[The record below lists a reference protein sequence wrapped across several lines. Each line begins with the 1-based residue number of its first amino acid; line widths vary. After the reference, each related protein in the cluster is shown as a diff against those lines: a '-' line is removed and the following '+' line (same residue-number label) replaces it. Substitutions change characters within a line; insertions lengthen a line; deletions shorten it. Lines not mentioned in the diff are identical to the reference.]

1 MSMPAGRR
9 LAALA
14 LSAVAIPMA
23 MAGCGSSGESASTSE
38 KPKVEVGGSV
48 TDTAQEESEAR
59 HAARAA
65 QRKQAK
71 RHRIEQQEARQAEQ
85 QQTQTPAIEKG
96 PPADWTSE
104 EKQQFETNRVL
115 CASEPQE
122 QLASEWEVHN
132 DAGSI
137 AHAIGLEY
145 RNRQDMQIAAEEGCL
160 EALVGH

>member
-1 MSMPAGRR
+1 MRWITLLLLAGF
-9 LAALA
+9 
-14 LSAVAIPMA
+14 A
-23 MAGCGSSGESASTSE
+23 MVFSAGCGSSDGSTSTSAE
-38 KPKVEVGGSV
+38 PTVEVRRSAGS
-48 TDTAQEESEAR
+48 AREKSEAR
-59 HAARAA
+59 HAAHTA
-65 QRKQAK
+65 QQRRHERQQAK
-71 RHRIEQQEARQAEQ
+71 RHRIEQEARQAEQ
-85 QQTQTPAIEKG
+85 QQAQAPAIEKG

>member
-1 MSMPAGRR
+1 
-9 LAALA
+9 
-14 LSAVAIPMA
+14 MA
-23 MAGCGSSGESASTSE
+23 MAGCGSSGESVSTSE
-38 KPKVEVGGSV
+38 MPKVEVGGSAA
-48 TDTAQEESEAR
+48 DTAQEESEAR

-65 QRKQAK
+65 QRRHERQQAK

-85 QQTQTPAIEKG
+85 QQAQAPVIEKG

>member
-1 MSMPAGRR
+1 MV
-9 LAALA
+9 
-14 LSAVAIPMA
+14 LS
-23 MAGCGSSGESASTSE
+23 AGCGSSGESISTPE
-38 KPKVEVGGSV
+38 NPKLEVGGSAA
-48 TDTAQEESEAR
+48 DAAQEESEAR
-59 HAARAA
+59 HAARAVQ
-65 QRKQAK
+65 QRQHERQQAK
-71 RHRIEQQEARQAEQ
+71 QRRIEQQEARRTEQ
-85 QQTQTPAIEKG
+85 QQAQAPAIEKG

-104 EKQQFETNRVL
+104 EKQQFETNRLL

-122 QLASEWEVHN
+122 QLASEWEAHN

>member
-1 MSMPAGRR
+1 
-9 LAALA
+9 
-14 LSAVAIPMA
+14 
-23 MAGCGSSGESASTSE
+23 MAGCGSSDESVSTSE
-38 KPKVEVGGSV
+38 KPKIEVRGSAV
-48 TDTAQEESEAR
+48 DTAQEESEAR

-65 QRKQAK
+65 QQRWHEQQQAK
-71 RHRIEQQEARQAEQ
+71 RRRTEQQEARQAEQ
-85 QQTQTPAIEKG
+85 QQAQASAIEKG

-115 CASEPQE
+115 CASEPQV

-160 EALVGH
+160 EALVGR